1 MDIPALPFCHA
12 ELRTAKPKSERYPKQ
27 LNSLGNHIRAR
38 RMDLG
43 LLQSQVAGQ
52 IGVCAATVT
61 NWEGNASQPPI
72 QYIPAIIRFLD
83 YDPFASPTAL
93 FPERLATARRAHGM
107 TQKQLASTLGVDP
120 TTIRDWERGQHEPSR
135 KKREL
140 VDAFL
145 R

>member
-1 MDIPALPFCHA
+1 
-12 ELRTAKPKSERYPKQ
+12 
-27 LNSLGNHIRAR
+27 
-38 RMDLG
+38 MDLG
-43 LLQSQVAGQ
+43 LLQSQVAEQ

-61 NWEGNASQPPI
+61 NWEGHASQPPI

-83 YDPFASPTAL
+83 YDPFALPTAL
-93 FPERLATARRAHGM
+93 FPECLTAARRAHGM

-120 TTIRDWERGQHEPSR
+120 TTIRDWERGLHAPSR